1 MKTQLKISGLI
12 LINPTFNYYAS
23 LNSELAETSDAQ
35 QISATVS
42 RDKKR
47 SCSKHH
53 FHHVLLIFAMHT
65 GVIIASIKRTNN
77 AIRSHKMRSPR
88 LQHIYIC
95 LNLLTVDPIRDS

>member
-1 MKTQLKISGLI
+1 MKTQLKISDLI
-12 LINPTFNYYAS
+12 FINPTFNYYAS
-23 LNSELAETSDAQ
+23 LNCESAEASGAQ

-42 RDKKR
+42 GDKKKR

-77 AIRSHKMRSPR
+77 AIEVLK
-88 LQHIYIC
+88 
-95 LNLLTVDPIRDS
+95 